1 MEEKFKTKSEY
12 LDFVEQKFEDCFS
25 SKGYIEEQPVNITS
39 QVDKTVDFIGSKIS
53 PLKKYILTED
63 FGENGRFLIQ
73 NSMKLKSLRYLKE
86 TTPQKFGSYYKCM
99 GTLSKPDLEKVVF
112 DMFEYLTYDK
122 YLGIDLDDICIK
134 ICSKDDDLMGAI
146 RNVDSKINR
155 EIDKTSIEHYRHKY
169 GMSEENITGR
179 DFNIGIRKKGTSDYF
194 SCGTFVL
201 MESPSKKIA
210 IDMGIGNCS
219 LSMCK
224 FGVDSTVQSS
234 RMADLV
240 SIDSI
245 EKEKFADSL
254 IAVSTLL
261 KEDIINH
268 PSKHFRKK
276 FRQYFNALSYWSEKL
291 NISKEEILVYALDYL
306 NLEYKENFSY
316 TDERFAK
323 ILTLHK

>member
-1 MEEKFKTKSEY
+1 M
-12 LDFVEQKFEDCFS
+12 DFVEQKFKDCFS
-25 SKGYIEEQPVNITS
+25 SKDYIEEQPVNITS

-53 PLKKYILTED
+53 PLKKYVLTED

-86 TTPQKFGSYYKCM
+86 TTPQKFGS
-99 GTLSKPDLEKVVF
+99 
-112 DMFEYLTYDK
+112 
-122 YLGIDLDDICIK
+122 
-134 ICSKDDDLMGAI
+134 
-146 RNVDSKINR
+146 RINR
-155 EIDKTSIEHYRHKY
+155 EVDKTSIEHYRHKY
-169 GMSEENITGR
+169 GMSKENITGR
-179 DFNIGIRKKGTSDYF
+179 DFNIGIRKKGTNDYF

-201 MESPSKKIA
+201 MESPDKKIA

-234 RMADLV
+234 RMADLIN
-240 SIDSI
+240 IDSI

-276 FRQYFNALSYWSEKL
+276 FRLYFNALSYWSEKL
-291 NISKEEILVYALDYL
+291 NITEEEILIYALDYL

>member
-1 MEEKFKTKSEY
+1 
-12 LDFVEQKFEDCFS
+12 
-25 SKGYIEEQPVNITS
+25 
-39 QVDKTVDFIGSKIS
+39 
-53 PLKKYILTED
+53 
-63 FGENGRFLIQ
+63 
-73 NSMKLKSLRYLKE
+73 
-86 TTPQKFGSYYKCM
+86 
-99 GTLSKPDLEKVVF
+99 
-112 DMFEYLTYDK
+112 MFEYLTYEK

-146 RNVDSKINR
+146 RNVDSRINR
-155 EIDKTSIEHYRHKY
+155 EVDKTSIEHYRHKY
-169 GMSEENITGR
+169 GMSKENITGR
-179 DFNIGIRKKGTSDYF
+179 DFNIGIRKKGTNDYF

-201 MESPSKKIA
+201 MESPDKKIA

-234 RMADLV
+234 RMADLIN
-240 SIDSI
+240 IDSI

-276 FRQYFNALSYWSEKL
+276 FRLYFNALSYWSEKL
-291 NISKEEILVYALDYL
+291 NITEEEILIYALDYL